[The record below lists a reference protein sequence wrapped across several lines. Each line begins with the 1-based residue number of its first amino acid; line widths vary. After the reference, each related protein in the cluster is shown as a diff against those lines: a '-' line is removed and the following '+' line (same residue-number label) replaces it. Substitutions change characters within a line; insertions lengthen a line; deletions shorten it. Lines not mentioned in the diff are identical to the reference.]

1 MFTTAFVGY
10 LDLGSGR
17 LQFASA
23 GHNPPL
29 LYRASTGHCE
39 RLEAPGVAMGLFEN
53 ATFAKRGAKLTEGDI
68 LALYTDGVTEA
79 ANAQEQ
85 EFGLERLEKL
95 IIEQADRPAQALAE
109 QIVNAVADFA
119 ADAIGIF
126 DDETLIVIK
135 REHGG

>member
-1 MFTTAFVGY
+1 
-10 LDLGSGR
+10 
-17 LQFASA
+17 
-23 GHNPPL
+23 
-29 LYRASTGHCE
+29 
-39 RLEAPGVAMGLFEN
+39 MGLFEN
-53 ATFAKRGAKLTEGDI
+53 ATFAKRGARLTEGDI

-109 QIVNAVADFA
+109 QIVDAVADFA